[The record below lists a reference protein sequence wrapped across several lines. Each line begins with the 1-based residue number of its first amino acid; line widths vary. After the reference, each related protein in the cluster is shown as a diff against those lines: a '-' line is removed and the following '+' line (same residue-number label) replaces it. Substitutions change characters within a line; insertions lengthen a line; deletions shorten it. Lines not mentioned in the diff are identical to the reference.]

1 LKGHGIA
8 GTSAACHRAD
18 EIASGT
24 LTAAEIFPR
33 PDPVQ
38 RKARDLGAAQILEV
52 TDLQKHYP
60 LLKGA
65 VFKRQIGTVKAVDGI
80 DFEIKAG
87 QTLGLVGESG
97 CGKSTTIGE
106 ILEMVA
112 PQKGSIV
119 INGVDVSTLSKR
131 ER

>member
-1 LKGHGIA
+1 
-8 GTSAACHRAD
+8 
-18 EIASGT
+18 
-24 LTAAEIFPR
+24 
-33 PDPVQ
+33 
-38 RKARDLGAAQILEV
+38 DLGAAQILEV

-119 INGVDVSTLSKR
+119 ING
-131 ER
+131 